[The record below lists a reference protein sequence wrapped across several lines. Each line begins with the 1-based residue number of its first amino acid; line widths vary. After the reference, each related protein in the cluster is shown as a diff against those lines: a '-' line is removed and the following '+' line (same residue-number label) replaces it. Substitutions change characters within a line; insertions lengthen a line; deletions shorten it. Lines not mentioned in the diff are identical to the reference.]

1 MLYLLA
7 ALGDDYLLL
16 MQRVNAGLLCMT
28 VIARLVVRRVIPFF
42 AMRAVPGLTL
52 PMQERSGEVQL
63 GAPGRWR
70 WSSCCGN
77 CACPLH

>member
-1 MLYLLA
+1 VHD
-7 ALGDDYLLL
+7 GD
-16 MQRVNAGLLCMT
+16 RTAGDT
-28 VIARLVVRRVIPFF
+28 PRHPFF

-52 PMQERSGEVQL
+52 PMQERSCLVQL

-70 WSSCCGN
+70 WSSCCCN